1 MLNINIILYTLK
13 VLALYSFVALF
24 VLFIILL
31 VAYITK

>member
-1 MLNINIILYTLK
+1 MLVYTLK

-24 VLFIILL
+24 ILFIILL